1 MAKPRRVSIPW
12 LFSLFGGLLV
22 LFVILPLAATLLSTS
37 PRMLGET
44 LLDREVLRSLTL
56 TFLAAALAT
65 VLALFSGVPLAYLLA
80 RRQFWGKQL
89 VEGIIDLPIVIPH
102 TAAGVAL
109 LLVFGSRGVL
119 GQPLTSLGI
128 YFVDRLAGIVV
139 AMLFVSLPY
148 LVDMSRAAFSAVDPE
163 IESVALVD
171 GASGWQVFWH
181 VTLPQ
186 SWRGILSGAM
196 MMWSRG
202 ISEFGA
208 VVILAYHPKIVPVLI
223 YERFEGFGLS
233 AAQPVAVIL
242 IVTVLVVFSILRWL
256 LHPKRDV

>member
-1 MAKPRRVSIPW
+1 MAKPRRSAIP
-12 LFSLFGGLLV
+12 LVFSLLGGLLV
-22 LFVILPLAATLLSTS
+22 LFVILPLAVTVLSTS
-37 PRMLGET
+37 PRLLGET
-44 LLDREVLRSLTL
+44 LVDRQVLRSLGL
-56 TFLAAALAT
+56 TFLAAAMAT
-65 VLALFSGVPLAYLLA
+65 AVALICGVPLAYLLA
-80 RRQFWGKQL
+80 RRQFWGKGL
-89 VEGIIDLPIVIPH
+89 VEGIVDLPIVIPH

-119 GQPLTSLGI
+119 GEPLASLGI
-128 YFVDRLAGIVV
+128 FFVDRLGGIVV

-148 LVDMSRAAFSAVDPE
+148 LVNMARTAFAGVDRE
-163 IESVALVD
+163 LESVALVD
-171 GASGWQVFWH
+171 GASPWQAFWQ

-208 VVILAYHPKIVPVLI
+208 VVILAYHPRIVPVLI
-223 YERFEGFGLS
+223 YERFEGFGLQ

-242 IVTVLVVFSILRWL
+242 IITVLIVFSILRWL
-256 LHPKRDV
+256 LSPRREA

>member
-1 MAKPRRVSIPW
+1 MAKPRRSAIP
-12 LFSLFGGLLV
+12 LVFSLLGGLLV
-22 LFVILPLAATLLSTS
+22 LFVILPLAVTVLSTS
-37 PRMLGET
+37 PRLLGET
-44 LLDREVLRSLTL
+44 LVDRQVLRSLGL
-56 TFLAAALAT
+56 TFLAAAMAT
-65 VLALFSGVPLAYLLA
+65 AVALICGVPLAYLLA
-80 RRQFWGKQL
+80 RRQFWGKGL
-89 VEGIIDLPIVIPH
+89 VEGIVDLPIVIPH

-119 GQPLTSLGI
+119 GEPLASLGI
-128 YFVDRLAGIVV
+128 FFVDRLGGIVV

-148 LVDMSRAAFSAVDPE
+148 LVNMARTAFAGVDRE
-163 IESVALVD
+163 LESVALVD
-171 GASGWQVFWH
+171 GASPWQAFWH

-208 VVILAYHPKIVPVLI
+208 VVILAYHPRIIPVLI
-223 YERFEGFGLS
+223 YERFEGFGLQ

-242 IVTVLVVFSILRWL
+242 IITVLIVFSILRWL
-256 LHPKRDV
+256 LSPRREA

>member
-1 MAKPRRVSIPW
+1 MAKPRRSAIP
-12 LFSLFGGLLV
+12 LVFSLLGGLLV
-22 LFVILPLAATLLSTS
+22 LFVILPLAVTVLSTS
-37 PRMLGET
+37 PRLLGET
-44 LLDREVLRSLTL
+44 LVDRQVLRSLGL
-56 TFLAAALAT
+56 TFLAAAMAT
-65 VLALFSGVPLAYLLA
+65 AVALICGVPLAYLLA
-80 RRQFWGKQL
+80 RRQFWGKGL
-89 VEGIIDLPIVIPH
+89 VEGIVDLPIVIPH

-119 GQPLTSLGI
+119 GEPLASLGI
-128 YFVDRLAGIVV
+128 FFVDRLGGIVV

-148 LVDMSRAAFSAVDPE
+148 LVNMARTAFAGVDRE
-163 IESVALVD
+163 LESVALVD
-171 GASGWQVFWH
+171 GASPWQAFWH

-208 VVILAYHPKIVPVLI
+208 VVILAYHPRIIPVLI
-223 YERFEGFGLS
+223 YERFEGFGLQ

-242 IVTVLVVFSILRWL
+242 IITVLIVFSILRWL
-256 LHPKRDV
+256 LNPKREA

>member
-1 MAKPRRVSIPW
+1 MAKPRRSAIP
-12 LFSLFGGLLV
+12 LVFSLLGGLLV
-22 LFVILPLAATLLSTS
+22 LFVILPLAVTVLSTS
-37 PRMLGET
+37 PRLLGET
-44 LLDREVLRSLTL
+44 LVDRQVLRSLGL
-56 TFLAAALAT
+56 TFLAAAMAT
-65 VLALFSGVPLAYLLA
+65 AVALICGVPLAYLLA
-80 RRQFWGKQL
+80 RRQFWGKGL
-89 VEGIIDLPIVIPH
+89 VEGIVDLPIVIPH

-119 GQPLTSLGI
+119 GEPLASLGI
-128 YFVDRLAGIVV
+128 FFVDRLGGIVV

-148 LVDMSRAAFSAVDPE
+148 LVNMARTAFAGVDRE
-163 IESVALVD
+163 LESVALVD
-171 GASGWQVFWH
+171 GASPWQAFWQ

-208 VVILAYHPKIVPVLI
+208 VVILAYHPRIVPVLI
-223 YERFEGFGLS
+223 YERFEGFGLQ

-242 IVTVLVVFSILRWL
+242 IITVLIVFSILRWL
-256 LHPKRDV
+256 LSLRREA

>member
-1 MAKPRRVSIPW
+1 MAKPRRVSVPLIFG
-12 LFSLFGGLLV
+12 LLGGLLV
-22 LFVILPLAATLLSTS
+22 LFVILPLATTVLSTT
-37 PRMLGET
+37 PQVLGET
-44 LLDREVLRSLTL
+44 LLDREVLRSLGL

-65 VLALFSGVPLAYLLA
+65 VLALFCGVPLAYLLA
-80 RRQFWGKQL
+80 RRRFWGKQL

-119 GQPLTSLGI
+119 GEPLASVGI
-128 YFVDRLAGIVV
+128 FFVDRLGGIVV

-148 LVDMSRAAFSAVDPE
+148 LVNMSRTAFSGVDQE
-163 IESVALVD
+163 IENVALVD
-171 GASGWQVFWH
+171 GASPWQVFGQ

-186 SWRGILSGAM
+186 SWRGVLGGAM

-223 YERFEGFGLS
+223 YERFEGFGLR

-242 IVTVLVVFSILRWL
+242 ILTVLVVFSILRWL
-256 LHPKRDV
+256 LSPKRDD